1 MNKKIN
7 VFINGKYEF
16 STHAYK
22 TCTEA
27 VKDIRTKKR
36 ILVAS
41 IPNKH
46 IVISDNDTV
55 KATYR
60 R

>member
-27 VKDIRTKKR
+27 VKDIRTK
-36 ILVAS
+36 
-41 IPNKH
+41 
-46 IVISDNDTV
+46 
-55 KATYR
+55 
-60 R
+60 